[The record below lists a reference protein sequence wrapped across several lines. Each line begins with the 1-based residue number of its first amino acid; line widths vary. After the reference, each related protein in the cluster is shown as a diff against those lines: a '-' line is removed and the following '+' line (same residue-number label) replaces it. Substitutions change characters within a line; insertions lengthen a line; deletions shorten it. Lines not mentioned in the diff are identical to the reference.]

1 MKLSILTMVTKPE
14 ERQDKWW
21 EALMNYND
29 LADEVIVVNGG
40 PELKF
45 NHSIYPKIREVFLPW
60 KDDWEYPE
68 LPKHLNFGKSF
79 CTGDWILKLD
89 IDHFVHE
96 SQFRVLRNIITETD
110 DGIDLLK
117 MRKINFS
124 VNMKYYAKGSQ
135 PIIFR
140 NKPNIG
146 FGFIEDFPDGDLCIP
161 MEVTD
166 STSEVWVGKT
176 LRAENTEICYWNFS
190 YTFKTEAVAKAH
202 YLRMAKAF
210 RNYFNSSKMGN
221 DDEGSWQNFLIG
233 MQSKIEKSNQKA
245 TFYEIPGALRH
256 TIQNLKPE
264 EKGYNFWG
272 RIKI

>member
-1 MKLSILTMVTKPE
+1 MKLSILTMVTKPD

-29 LADEVIVVNGG
+29 FADEVIVVNGG

-45 NHSIYPKIREVFLPW
+45 DRSLYPKIREVMLPW
-60 KDDWEYPE
+60 PEDWEYPE
-68 LPKHLNFGKSF
+68 LPKHLNFGRSF

-96 SQFRVLRNIITETD
+96 SQFKFLRNIIEETD

-117 MRKINFS
+117 MRKINYS
-124 VNMKYYAKGSQ
+124 VGMMYYAKGSQ

-140 NKPNIG
+140 NKPSIG

-161 MEVTD
+161 MEVIDRTG
-166 STSEVWVGKT
+166 EVWNGKS
-176 LRAENTEICYWNFS
+176 LRTEDTGICYWNFS
-190 YTFKTEAVAKAH
+190 YTFKTEEVAKAH

-210 RNYFNSSKMGN
+210 RNYFKSSKMGN
-221 DDEGSWQNFLIG
+221 DDEQSWQNFLTG
-233 MQSKIEKSNQKA
+233 ARSKIEKSYKQTYSHK
-245 TFYEIPGALRH
+245 IPV
-256 TIQNLKPE
+256 P
-264 EKGYNFWG
+264 
-272 RIKI
+272 IKIPIYDNVFDDKGLTFFGNYKL